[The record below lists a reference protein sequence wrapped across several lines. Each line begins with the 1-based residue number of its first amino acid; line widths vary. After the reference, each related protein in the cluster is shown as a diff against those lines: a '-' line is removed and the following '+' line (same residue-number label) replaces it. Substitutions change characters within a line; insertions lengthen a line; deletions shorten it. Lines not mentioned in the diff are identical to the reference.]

1 MFCRYCGNEL
11 PENAVVCLK
20 CGCLVNG
27 TIANVAKNE
36 PIAPQMVEMQPNM
49 EAQPIMG
56 VQMIETQTKKPS
68 RNSGRTAKILSIIG
82 LSANGLTLLCGLFFL
97 FMLLFGF
104 AIGDDGGILFV
115 LLSVFPLLATIGI
128 APIAL
133 VLGILA
139 FVFKKKASQPAGALP
154 IVAFIWG
161 IVTFV
166 ISWGMYFNL
175 TLFGA

>member
-27 TIANVAKNE
+27 TIANVVQNE
-36 PIAPQMVEMQPNM
+36 PIAPQMVEMQP
-49 EAQPIMG
+49 A
-56 VQMIETQTKKPS
+56 KPS

-97 FMLLFGF
+97 FMLFFGF
-104 AIGDDGGILFV
+104 AIGDDEGILFV

>member
-27 TIANVAKNE
+27 TIANVAQNE
-36 PIAPQMVEMQPNM
+36 PIAPQT
-49 EAQPIMG
+49 
-56 VQMIETQTKKPS
+56 IETQTKKPS

-97 FMLLFGF
+97 FMLFFGF
-104 AIGDDGGILFV
+104 AIGDDEGILFV

-139 FVFKKKASQPAGALP
+139 FVFKKKASQPAGSLP